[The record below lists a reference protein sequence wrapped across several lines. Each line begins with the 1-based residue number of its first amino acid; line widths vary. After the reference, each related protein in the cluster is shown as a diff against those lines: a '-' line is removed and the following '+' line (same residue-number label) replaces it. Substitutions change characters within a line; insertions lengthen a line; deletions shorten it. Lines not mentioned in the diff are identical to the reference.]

1 MGWKEAHPGVSQLSC
16 VGTGCSQRSNFKS
29 VRWHKLLELRNNF
42 QNFINMV
49 CSLLSTSSE
58 ILLPEMGPIWSDFPF
73 LSPFSY
79 MLIWLDNTI
88 LFLEVKPRNWSCI
101 SMCSFLVCACNKQG
115 PPSVS
120 VWRTLTIH
128 ERRWNFTATAVG
140 VLFVSHVPSGKH
152 TKSYWKWP

>member
-1 MGWKEAHPGVSQLSC
+1 MFYLANGMEEAHPGVSQLSC

-79 MLIWLDNTI
+79 MLIWLDNI
-88 LFLEVKPRNWSCI
+88 YYSFPGSQAPKLIMYFYVFLSC
-101 SMCSFLVCACNKQG
+101 LRLQQAR
-115 PPSVS
+115 PPVGVS
-120 VWRTLTIH
+120 VTYLDHPWAPLEFHSNGRWCFICFPCTL
-128 ERRWNFTATAVG
+128 W
-140 VLFVSHVPSGKH
+140 
-152 TKSYWKWP
+152 